1 MAQDTIEQHV
11 VPYPVLPAGMTD
23 QQFVDLWLRRY
34 KQSTRETY
42 KSAAYRFL
50 FFLEETKLCQVTV
63 DLLLDFEESLGYL
76 GAATKIRI
84 FRTVQ
89 SLYHFARG
97 TGYVSL
103 NIGAFIRI
111 PQAKRKL
118 AQRILSEAQVHSI
131 MAQEKDRR
139 NHALLRFLYYSAAR
153 VAEVCKLTWRDFQE
167 REEGRGQVLLDG
179 KGEKERVVLLPAEV
193 YQEVLALRTQ
203 QQTGER
209 YGDDDPVWRSRGGG
223 RGHSGSPLD
232 RSQIFRIVEAAAV
245 RADVATYLGQQERT
259 VKGTA
264 QTVMA
269 QVTKSR
275 VSPHWFRHAHASHA
289 LDRGVP
295 PHVVQETLGHSSLAV
310 TSIYSHA
317 RPHTSSA
324 LALAV

>member
-1 MAQDTIEQHV
+1 MEQAMVERRV
-11 VPYPVLPAGMTD
+11 VLYPVLPAGMTD

-34 KQSTRETY
+34 KESTRETY

-50 FFLEETKLCQVTV
+50 FFLEETRLCQVTV

-103 NIGAFIRI
+103 NVGAFIRI

-131 MAQEKDRR
+131 MAQEKDPR
-139 NHALLRFLYYSAAR
+139 NHTLLRFFYYSAAR
-153 VAEVCKLTWRDFQE
+153 VSEVCKLRWRDFQD

-179 KGEKERVVLLPAEV
+179 KGGKERVVLLPAEV
-193 YQEVLALRTQ
+193 YQEVLALRTEK
-203 QQTGER
+203 QTGKAL
-209 YGDDDPVWRSRGGG
+209 GDDDPVWRSRGGG

-232 RSQIFRIVEAAAV
+232 RSQIHRIVEAAAI
-245 RADVATYLGQQERT
+245 RADVATYMGKQERA
-259 VKGTA
+259 VKGTK
-264 QTVMA
+264 QMVVT

-317 RPHTSSA
+317 RPNTSSA

>member
-1 MAQDTIEQHV
+1 M
-11 VPYPVLPAGMTD
+11 
-23 QQFVDLWLRRY
+23 
-34 KQSTRETY
+34 
-42 KSAAYRFL
+42 
-50 FFLEETKLCQVTV
+50 
-63 DLLLDFEESLGYL
+63 LLDFEESLGYL

-89 SLYHFARG
+89 SLYQFAKV
-97 TGYVSL
+97 TGYVDL
-103 NIGAFIRI
+103 NVGAFIRI
-111 PQAKRKL
+111 PQARRKL

-131 MAQEKDRR
+131 IAQEKDPR
-139 NHALLRFLYYSAAR
+139 NHALLRFLYASAAR
-153 VAEVCKLTWRDFQE
+153 ASEVCKLTWRDFQD

-193 YQEVLALRTQ
+193 YREVLALRTEK
-203 QQTGER
+203 QTGQAYR
-209 YGDDDPVWRSRGGG
+209 DDDPVWRSRGGG

-232 RSQIFRIVEAAAV
+232 RTQLYRIVEAAAI
-245 RADVATYLGQQERT
+245 RADVSTYIGTQRRT
-259 VKGTA
+259 IKGTPEPVEVV
-264 QTVMA
+264 T
-269 QVTKSR
+269 QVKKSR

-317 RPHTSSA
+317 RPNTSSA